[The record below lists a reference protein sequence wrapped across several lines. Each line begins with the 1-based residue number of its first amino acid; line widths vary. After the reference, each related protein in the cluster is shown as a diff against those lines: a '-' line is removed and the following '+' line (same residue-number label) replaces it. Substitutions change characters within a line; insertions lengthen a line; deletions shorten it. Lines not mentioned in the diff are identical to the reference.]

1 MTLKT
6 NFNQYIVLYITKM
19 SESLL
24 ELIFSILAF
33 IFSKAATVLQS
44 PQNHY
49 QYLLK
54 KWSNIICSKHKYSV
68 FLRYIE
74 IHYCWYTSI
83 WMCCWFLKYPL
94 SKVTAYFP
102 FVVVIRL
109 FFAIL
114 NFKKL
119 KEFLQVV
126 NVMVVYFFLCLF
138 SWNVHFSWKKN
149 STC

>member
-54 KWSNIICSKHKYSV
+54 K
-68 FLRYIE
+68 
-74 IHYCWYTSI
+74 
-83 WMCCWFLKYPL
+83 
-94 SKVTAYFP
+94 
-102 FVVVIRL
+102 
-109 FFAIL
+109 
-114 NFKKL
+114 
-119 KEFLQVV
+119 
-126 NVMVVYFFLCLF
+126 
-138 SWNVHFSWKKN
+138 
-149 STC
+149 

>member
-6 NFNQYIVLYITKM
+6 NFNQYIVLYITKL

-33 IFSKAATVLQS
+33 IFCKAATILQS
-44 PQNHY
+44 PQNLY

-74 IHYCWYTSI
+74 I
-83 WMCCWFLKYPL
+83 KP
-94 SKVTAYFP
+94 
-102 FVVVIRL
+102 
-109 FFAIL
+109 
-114 NFKKL
+114 
-119 KEFLQVV
+119 
-126 NVMVVYFFLCLF
+126 
-138 SWNVHFSWKKN
+138 VH
-149 STC
+149 